1 MYVVMAWYDQE
12 NNVIMVVNVQN
23 IQQVPILRYLQI
35 LIVMKKVIVITHQML
50 CVHRDEE
57 TVVLLRVKMNQ
68 DECVVMDKLPEQNSV
83 MMGIQ
88 PMVMDVI
95 IIVKIQV
102 VVMVL

>member
-1 MYVVMAWYDQE
+1 
-12 NNVIMVVNVQN
+12 MVVNVQN

-35 LIVMKKVIVITHQML
+35 LTVMKKVIVIIHQML
-50 CVHRDEE
+50 YVHQDE
-57 TVVLLRVKMNQ
+57 VMAVLLLVKMNQ
-68 DECVVMDKLPEQNSV
+68 DECVGMDKLRELNSV
-83 MMGIQ
+83 MMAIQ

>member
-50 CVHRDEE
+50 CVHQDEE
-57 TVVLLRVKMNQ
+57 MVVLLRVKMSQ

-88 PMVMDVI
+88 TMVMDVI